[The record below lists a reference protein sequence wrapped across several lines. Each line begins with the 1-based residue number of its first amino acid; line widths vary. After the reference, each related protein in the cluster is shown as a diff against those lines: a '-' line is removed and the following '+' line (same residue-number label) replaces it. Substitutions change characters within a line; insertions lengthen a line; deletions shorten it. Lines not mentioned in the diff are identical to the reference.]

1 MSAEG
6 VQDPNATEQVGSDTP
21 MDSFDKGKGKAPAE
35 DAMEEDDSSEDD
47 EEVSFPPLLCIG
59 HIANNILDWRRR

>member
-6 VQDPNATEQVGSDTP
+6 VQDPNATEQIGGDTS

-35 DAMEEDDSSEDD
+35 DVMEEDDSSEED
-47 EEVSFPPLLCIG
+47 EEVSTCKPRSR
-59 HIANNILDWRRR
+59 DTS

>member
-6 VQDPNATEQVGSDTP
+6 VQDPNTSEQVGSDTP
-21 MDSFDKGKGKAPAE
+21 MNAGDKGKGKAPAE

-47 EEVSFPPLLCIG
+47 EEVS
-59 HIANNILDWRRR
+59 

>member
-6 VQDPNATEQVGSDTP
+6 VQNPTEQVEGADTS
-21 MDSFDKGKGKAPAE
+21 MESFDKGKGKAPAD

-47 EEVSFPPLLCIG
+47 EV
-59 HIANNILDWRRR
+59 NNPVNRL

>member
-6 VQDPNATEQVGSDTP
+6 VQDSNASEQIGNDTP

-35 DAMEEDDSSEDD
+35 DDVMDEDESSEDD
-47 EEVSFPPLLCIG
+47 EEVSESMSICDAIT
-59 HIANNILDWRRR
+59 